1 MYNFDTQNI
10 NVLNYNENEVF
21 VDSAREHYKFS
32 ASRDG
37 KTPSIVPMSL
47 DELQYIASNT
57 DIIITGWL
65 TFDEN
70 VKEELYEKLRIANWK
85 DILTNEDIKDILTS
99 PTKEGLQK
107 LIDIKSQTYFDRVRI
122 VMFRLMQDG
131 VDITTKVDRIVE
143 QRYNELRKKQRN
155 SSIIITKKDTQVFAT
170 PEDVKALSEQ
180 NATLQSQLIE
190 MKRMMEE
197 MMSMQNAQ
205 KTDET
210 IQASNT
216 PTSLPLNEET
226 KKAGRPKKNA

>member
-131 VDITTKVDRIVE
+131 VDITTKVNRIVE

-205 KTDET
+205 KPAEV
-210 IQASNT
+210 IQSSNT